1 MSVWWI
7 GYGAALVVM
16 GVLDAA
22 WLGFIARDFYRHE
35 LGSLLSAD
43 VRLLPAALFYLGYPA
58 GLVTLALYPQPEGPA
73 MAAWRSALVGLVA
86 YGTYD
91 LTNLAT
97 LHQWSY
103 TLTLADVGWGAVA
116 SALAG
121 TAAFMAM
128 QRVGRTTPPP
138 V

>member
-1 MSVWWI
+1 MSAWWV

-16 GVLDAA
+16 GVLDAI
-22 WLGFIARDFYRHE
+22 WLGFVARDFYRHE
-35 LGSLLSAD
+35 VGSLMAGE
-43 VRLLPAALFYLGYPA
+43 VQKLPAALFYLAYPA
-58 GLVTLALYPQPEGPA
+58 GLVTLALQPQPDGVS

-97 LHQWSY
+97 LRQWSY
-103 TLTLADVGWGAVA
+103 TLTLADVAWGAIA

-121 TAAFMAM
+121 TAAFVAM
-128 QRVGRTTPPP
+128 QRVGH